1 MENKCISHYG
11 GVICFLYITSLEN
24 VNIWGSWVSRVRV
37 RISSLCHWNA
47 IHLNSWLSLYPNFIY
62 VLVLEFMYV
71 CDTKVGFRAMRLLS
85 RFLVRP
91 AGPGAGRVGVLPGL
105 PAVLPGRP
113 ACSPACRLI
122 RQPTHLLS
130 HFHHNTSIYMILF
143 WILPLLMTCSLT
155 PFLSIL
161 CAYS

>member
-1 MENKCISHYG
+1 MWTFEE
-11 GVICFLYITSLEN
+11 LEYLGLGLGL
-24 VNIWGSWVSRVRV
+24 VP
-37 RISSLCHWNA
+37 CA
-47 IHLNSWLSLYPNFIY
+47 IGMPFHLNSWLSLYPNFIY

-113 ACSPACRLI
+113 ACSPARRLI

-161 CAYS
+161 A